1 MTAAAGKHIGL
12 AAGGPG
18 DILQRLAVYHGKGMK
33 ACPVRSR
40 KRGADG
46 ARPGSFV
53 VLYRP
58 TQPDIAVQDT
68 ERWAGQS
75 ESATTMT
82 TQAVIFGRRGGLL
95 TWDGRL

>member
-68 ERWAGQS
+68 ER
-75 ESATTMT
+75 
-82 TQAVIFGRRGGLL
+82 
-95 TWDGRL
+95 